1 MPEDTYVVAVR
12 RSQRDSVPA
21 DWLDRLGAAEGVS
34 VVGSSH
40 GRAQIVADQASVQKV
55 REELGEYLHIE
66 PVIPHYPSDPI
77 LPPDAIDL

>member
-1 MPEDTYVVAVR
+1 MAESYVVAVR
-12 RSQRDSVPA
+12 RDQRDSIPG
-21 DWLDRLGAAEGVS
+21 DWLEQLGATKGIS

-40 GRAQIVADQASVQKV
+40 GRAQITASKASLAKV

-77 LPPDAIDL
+77 LPSDAIDL